1 MTNHTVMRCAHGSVL
16 AACDEPY
23 SSMRMTI
30 SGEPGQRMVTTPA
43 VSRQFAAPPIL
54 QLKKAAGV
62 EINAAVSIVMPAGAC
77 QPTATTRSRS
87 PCRPFVKSALCPFCS
102 NELSHEVNGND
113 RDGERE

>member
-23 SSMRMTI
+23 SSMRTTI

-43 VSRQFAAPPIL
+43 VFRQFAAPPIL
-54 QLKKAAGV
+54 QLCHDL
-62 EINAAVSIVMPAGAC
+62 MP
-77 QPTATTRSRS
+77 PLR
-87 PCRPFVKSALCPFCS
+87 